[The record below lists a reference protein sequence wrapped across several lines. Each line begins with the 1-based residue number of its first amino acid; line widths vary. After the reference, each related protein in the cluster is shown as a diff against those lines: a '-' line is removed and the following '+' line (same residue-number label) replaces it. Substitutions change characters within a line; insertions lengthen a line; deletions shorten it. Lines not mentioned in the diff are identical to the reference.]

1 MTAIEKACLE
11 LLAKGPLP
19 TGTIGSELWQQRDRH
34 RMPQHYARPADK
46 LLRRLGRRGLVT
58 WGEAYPRGPWVWKL
72 TVRGV
77 VAARMGVEV
86 PP

>member
-19 TGTIGSELWQQRDRH
+19 TGTVGSELWQQRDRH
-34 RMPQHYARPADK
+34 RMPQHYARPAGK
-46 LLRRLGRRGLVT
+46 LLRRLERRGLVT
-58 WGEAYPRGPWVWKL
+58 WGENYRHWVWKL
-72 TVRGV
+72 TVRGT
-77 VAARMGVEV
+77 VAARTGVEV